1 MTLHLKTYLAIILMA
16 AYFCLGV
23 ILLFIPTD
31 FSYKNW
37 LIGGSIFTPAAIFMN
52 LKFPSESKEKRKDQ
66 IFKLFSIIP
75 EIILK
80 KFSPI
85 GSISPTG
92 AALGPSGAAIGPI
105 DLTDIAKKVT
115 DENLPEDRYEV

>member
-1 MTLHLKTYLAIILMA
+1 MAFPLHLKIYLAIVLMA

-31 FSYKNW
+31 FTYKNW
-37 LIGGSIFTPAAIFMN
+37 MIGGSIFTPAGIFMS

-66 IFKLFSIIP
+66 IFKLFSVIP
-75 EIILK
+75 QIILQ

-85 GSISPTG
+85 GPSIGSP
-92 AALGPSGAAIGPI
+92 LGPI

-115 DENLPEDRYEV
+115 DENLPEDRYDV